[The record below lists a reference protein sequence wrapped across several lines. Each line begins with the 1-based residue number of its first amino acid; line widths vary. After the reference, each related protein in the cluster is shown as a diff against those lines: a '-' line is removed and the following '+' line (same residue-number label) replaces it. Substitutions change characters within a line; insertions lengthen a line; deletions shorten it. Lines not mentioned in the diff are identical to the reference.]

1 MSMKYCYIKDLSP
14 EIWYNRERVLGLRK
28 VDYMTAELQKYFRS
42 AKASVEME
50 GFEVTEQM
58 EKLIMKRQSGAISNE
73 EFRNKALRMAGI

>member
-1 MSMKYCYIKDLSP
+1 
-14 EIWYNRERVLGLRK
+14 
-28 VDYMTAELQKYFRS
+28 MTAELQKYFRS